1 MQALPIAA
9 AGLMDAAQRF
19 DASARRMATAP
30 LDNLVEE
37 SVKQIEAKTDF
48 AANAAVVRATDE
60 MTGKLLDILA

>member
-9 AGLMDAAQRF
+9 AGLHDAAGRF
-19 DASARRMATAP
+19 DASARRTAAAP

-37 SVKQIEAKTDF
+37 VARRIEAKV
-48 AANAAVVRATDE
+48 AVEANAAVVRATDE